1 MESFKF
7 RIPEFES
14 QSFFFLFSL
23 SFCSSR
29 KLEFLMFYVKAFFT
43 IWRVL
48 NSFANESKA
57 NTMLMQC
64 RCRRSI
70 TFVNR
75 RRKLGKQYHW
85 TRQRKGLTEARV
97 SLSGWWSETRQKRRN
112 LKGLERKRV
121 QLLDFEVRWAC
132 FVSRACILVK
142 EDRDKGTTWASG
154 DRSCV
159 GNRLQLRCWHC
170 QHNGGHVK
178 LNESE
183 S

>member
-1 MESFKF
+1 MESFRF

-14 QSFFFLFSL
+14 QSFFFFLAYLFVLRENLNFSCFTWRL
-23 SFCSSR
+23 FFLFGACSIR
-29 KLEFLMFYVKAFFT
+29 LQTNPKQT
-43 IWRVL
+43 P
-48 NSFANESKA
+48 
-57 NTMLMQC
+57 C
-64 RCRRSI
+64 RCNADAEI
-70 TFVNR
+70 HN
-75 RRKLGKQYHW
+75 LCKQE
-85 TRQRKGLTEARV
+85 KEVGLTISLDQAKERASTEARV

-112 LKGLERKRV
+112 LNGLERKRV
-121 QLLDFEVRWAC
+121 QLHDFEVRWAC

-142 EDRDKGTTWASG
+142 EDRDKGRTWASG

-170 QHNGGHVK
+170 QRDGGHVK